1 MIGRSLLA
9 VAAVAMA
16 MVACGGG
23 HSSGDVVVAAAPT
36 EPDGHLTLRWTIA
49 GTTDPVACDDNH
61 AAAIDISVIDPA
73 DGSEIAGFQ
82 QDCRAFETSIAL
94 APGSYAA
101 SARMVDGAG
110 HTLTTDVPVAPF
122 TLVGND
128 ELVQDVDFPDSSFF

>member
-1 MIGRSLLA
+1 M
-9 VAAVAMA
+9 
-16 MVACGGG
+16 
-23 HSSGDVVVAAAPT
+23 VVAASPT

-49 GTTDPVACDDNH
+49 GTSDPAACDDNN
-61 AAAIDISVIDPA
+61 ANVIDISVTDPA

-82 QDCRAFETSIAL
+82 QDCRAFETTIPL

-101 SARMVDGAG
+101 SARMVDASGQPVS
-110 HTLTTDVPVAPF
+110 TDVPVAPF